1 MEMSMFTVLAHDF
14 LHKWKA
20 TVIASARR
28 AGG

>member
-1 MEMSMFTVLAHDF
+1 MFTVLAHDF